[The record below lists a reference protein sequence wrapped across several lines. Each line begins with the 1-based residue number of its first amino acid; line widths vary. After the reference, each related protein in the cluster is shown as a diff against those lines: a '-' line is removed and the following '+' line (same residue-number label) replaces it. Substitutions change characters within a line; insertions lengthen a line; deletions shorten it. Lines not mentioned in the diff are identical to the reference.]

1 MMNKPDILKR
11 LKESRKSKSLSQQEA
26 AEKLGWDRTVICK
39 IESGSRGLEI
49 DELLQLANL
58 YDVKPEYFIAKHS
71 SLFLTEEPLLDVL
84 NILEKQ
90 ENQSESIK
98 EAILLIAGEAYK
110 SDQISSGRYREIIQN
125 NNK

>member
-1 MMNKPDILKR
+1 MNKPDILKR

-26 AEKLGWDRTVICK
+26 AEKLGWGRTVICK

>member
-1 MMNKPDILKR
+1 MNKPDILKR
-11 LKESRKSKSLSQQEA
+11 LKESRKLKSLSQQEA